1 MEREQS
7 MSYEDFGMSRGD
19 ALALLRGRLEN
30 VNLVKHCLAAEAVMR
45 AMAEELDEDV
55 DKWGLA
61 GLLHD
66 LDAETQPDLAVH
78 TRETAQILEEKG
90 VDTEIVEA
98 ICLHN
103 PQAHPGKQRSSRF
116 HYALAA
122 GETITGLIIATA
134 LVYPDKKLSSVK
146 PKSVRKRIKE
156 KAFARGADRE
166 IIKECEK
173 AGIPLADFCAL
184 SLTAMQGIAEE
195 LGL

>member
-1 MEREQS
+1 
-7 MSYEDFGMSRGD
+7 MSYERFGMSRED
-19 ALALLRGRLEN
+19 ALVLLNSRLKNEN
-30 VNLVKHCLAAEAVMR
+30 LIKHCLAAEAVMR
-45 AMAEELDEDV
+45 TMAQELDEDA

-66 LDAETQPDLAVH
+66 LDAETQPDLNVH

-90 VDTEIVEA
+90 VDAEIVEA

-103 PQAHPGKQRSSRF
+103 PQAHPGKRRSSRF

-134 LVYPDKKLSSVK
+134 LVYPDKRLSSVK

-166 IIKECEK
+166 IIKECEQ
-173 AGIPLADFCAL
+173 AGIALADFCAL